1 MVPITMLGS
10 GRNIRWMKT
19 KKQPKVV
26 STFTLPL
33 MSM

>member
-1 MVPITMLGS
+1 MVPITMLSS

-19 KKQPKVV
+19 KKPKVV